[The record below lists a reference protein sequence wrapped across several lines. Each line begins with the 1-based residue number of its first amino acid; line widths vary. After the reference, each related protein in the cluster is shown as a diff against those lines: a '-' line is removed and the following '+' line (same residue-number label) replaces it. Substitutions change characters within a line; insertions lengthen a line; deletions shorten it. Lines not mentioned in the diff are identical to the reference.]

1 MTSASRPAAARGA
14 PSASFRSAPE
24 QNTRPAPV
32 STITRAP
39 GSVSALASAMRNCP
53 TSAVD
58 NALALPGE
66 LSVIVAQPPAVS
78 ERTSM
83 AAWVAEAASSVMDL
97 LVPVEVTAA
106 AGCGAIGGDD
116 GEHVSGVHLGP
127 RADS

>member
-53 TSAVD
+53 TSEVD

-66 LSVIVAQPPAVS
+66 SSVIVAHPPAVS
-78 ERTSM
+78 ERTST

-97 LVPVEVTAA
+97 LVPVGVTAA
-106 AGCGAIGGDD
+106 GRGAIGGDD
-116 GEHVSGVHLGP
+116 GEQVSGVHL
-127 RADS
+127 